1 MAVEEGHTEA
11 ATALIEAGAWL
22 EAQDDGKWRPLHVAA
37 HQGHARVVKAL
48 VDAGAALDAQA
59 DGRWTPLHWAA
70 HQGQTAAVR
79 ALIEAGASLDA
90 RADGNHTPLDMASNE
105 ESRQVLIDARN
116 HGLRLL
122 GASSGVLALLA
133 ELEMDEFVPAATKW
147 LHDAGV
153 TSIDELVALEL
164 IDEFV
169 DALDLKPVP
178 AWKLAKTLMQ
188 RRDQREKEEL

>member
-1 MAVEEGHTEA
+1 MALA
-11 ATALIEAGAWL
+11 EAGAAL
-22 EAQDDGKWRPLHVAA
+22 EVQADGGWTPLHWAA
-37 HQGHARVVKAL
+37 HQGHAAAVTAL
-48 VDAGAALDAQA
+48 ADAGASLEAQA
-59 DGRWTPLHWAA
+59 HDKRTPLHWAA

-79 ALIEAGASLDA
+79 ALVKAGASLAA
-90 RADGNHTPLDMASNE
+90 RADGNQTPLDMASNK
-105 ESRQVLIDARN
+105 ESRQALIDARN

-133 ELEMDEFVPAATKW
+133 ELKMDEFVPAATKW

-188 RRDQREKEEL
+188 RRARREKEEL